1 MTGYGRGM
9 AQEGDRRLVV
19 ELTSV
24 NRKNLEVQWNAPR
37 DLDPL
42 EPQARDLIGKSL
54 SRGRVTGR
62 MFWEGSGHGSSSGA
76 QGGRS
81 GAKAGSLPIVQDAVL
96 EAYLQEFKRLRETNI
111 LPEEIK
117 TEWSLQGL
125 MRLPGVVALEE
136 TALDLDEVLPLLEK
150 AMEGALKD
158 LLKMRSREGL
168 ALKEEMLSRAQ
179 LMLEALQRVE
189 LNAPKVLESY
199 RAKLIERIAQAGIEP
214 PGADDDRLMREIVYF
229 ADRSDITEEVT
240 RLKSHFQQLE
250 DCFQDKEPV
259 GRKLDF
265 LAQEFNREI
274 NTIGSKANDATIAT
288 EVVFLKTELEKLREQ
303 FQNIE

>member
-1 MTGYGRGM
+1 M
-9 AQEGDRRLVV
+9 
-19 ELTSV
+19 
-24 NRKNLEVQWNAPR
+24 
-37 DLDPL
+37 
-42 EPQARDLIGKSL
+42 
-54 SRGRVTGR
+54 
-62 MFWEGSGHGSSSGA
+62 
-76 QGGRS
+76 
-81 GAKAGSLPIVQDAVL
+81 
-96 EAYLQEFKRLRETNI
+96 
-111 LPEEIK
+111 
-117 TEWSLQGL
+117 
-125 MRLPGVVALEE
+125 
-136 TALDLDEVLPLLEK
+136 
-150 AMEGALKD
+150 
-158 LLKMRSREGL
+158 
-168 ALKEEMLSRAQ
+168 
-179 LMLEALQRVE
+179 E
-189 LNAPKVLESY
+189 LNAPKVLENY

-214 PGADDDRLMREIVYF
+214 PGEDDDRLMREIVYF